1 MSAVVDVLVPSRG
14 ALLRMVLLAL
24 VAIIA
29 VALEAAPT
37 GLHPYALPSPDLLAL
52 AVAVFAVRRPDSVP
66 IMLIFA
72 LGLMRDLMTD
82 LPVGIGTLSLVLYT
96 EALRSAA
103 PLLARGSLLRE
114 WLAVAAALFAMMTMQ
129 YVLVLL
135 TFSQPPYFL
144 TLGRQWALTAAA
156 WPIVFFLLRWGCG
169 IRPAPADG
177 REPRHGT

>member
-1 MSAVVDVLVPSRG
+1 MSAVVEVLVPSRG
-14 ALLRMVLLAL
+14 ALLRMALLAI
-24 VAIIA
+24 VATVA

-37 GLHPYALPSPDLLAL
+37 GLHPYSLPSPDLLAL
-52 AVAVFAVRRPDSVP
+52 AIAIFAVRRPDSVP
-66 IMLIFA
+66 ILLVFA

-82 LPVGIGTLSLVLYT
+82 LPVGIGTLTLVLYA
-96 EALRSAA
+96 EALRSVA
-103 PLLARGSLLRE
+103 PVLTRGSLLRE
-114 WLAVAAALFAMMTMQ
+114 WLAVAAALFGMMALQ

-156 WPIVFFLLRWGCG
+156 WPILFFLLRWGCG

-177 REPRHGT
+177 REARHGT